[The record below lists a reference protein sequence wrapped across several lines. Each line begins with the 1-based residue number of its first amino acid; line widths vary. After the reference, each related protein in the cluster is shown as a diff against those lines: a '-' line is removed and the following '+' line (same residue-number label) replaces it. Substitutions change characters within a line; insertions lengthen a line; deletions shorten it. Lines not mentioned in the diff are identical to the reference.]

1 MPDSSPKSSN
11 AVDRSRL
18 DPILGPIV
26 RAHGAEVVDVE
37 LRTERN
43 GWILRVSVEKLGS
56 AANKASTKAAA
67 VDLDTCANI
76 ARELSP
82 ALDVV
87 DVVPHRYNL
96 EVGSPG
102 VERPLRSAA
111 EFARFQGKR
120 AKVVLRKATPD
131 GQKALKGE
139 IVEVAGTTV
148 SLRADDKV
156 QTFDEADVDR
166 AHLVF
171 DFGHKTPGARPEKRP
186 SAKKPKQD
194 NA

>member
-1 MPDSSPKSSN
+1 MPDFPLHIADSK
-11 AVDRSRL
+11 VDAEALARL
-18 DPILGPIV
+18 VEPILY
-26 RAHGAEVVDVE
+26 AHGLAAFEIS
-37 LRTERN
+37 LRREQP
-43 GWILRVSVEKLGS
+43 GWVLRVTVENPTTHEPGFGVTLDVCAECS
-56 AANKASTKAAA
+56 R
-67 VDLDTCANI
+67 DL
-76 ARELSP
+76 SH
-82 ALDVV
+82 ALDAE
-87 DVVPHRYNL
+87 DLIPFAYTL